1 VARRYKMTI
10 FSPLGIPAVAI
21 VDPTLMMTMPAKI
34 AAATGLDALT
44 HGIESYTS
52 LLSQPY
58 SEALA
63 LHGIQLI
70 GQNLR
75 KGVANRGNLEAMS
88 NLAIA
93 STMVANAFSH
103 TRLGNGH
110 AMAHPLGGFYGIP
123 HGVANAIL
131 LPHIM
136 EYNALA
142 CPEKMGRLAQVL
154 GVDVYG
160 LSPLE
165 AAAAAVEAVRQ
176 LKADVGVVAGL
187 KELGV
192 KEEEIPLMAAD
203 AMKSG
208 NIAIN
213 PRQTALEDIVML
225 YHAAL

>member
-1 VARRYKMTI
+1 M
-10 FSPLGIPAVAI
+10 G
-21 VDPTLMMTMPAKI
+21 
-34 AAATGLDALT
+34 
-44 HGIESYTS
+44 
-52 LLSQPY
+52 
-58 SEALA
+58 
-63 LHGIQLI
+63 
-70 GQNLR
+70 
-75 KGVANRGNLEAMS
+75 

-93 STMVANAFSH
+93 STMVATAFSH

-142 CPEKMGRLAQVL
+142 CPEKMGRLAQML
-154 GVDVYG
+154 GADVYG

-176 LKADVGVVAGL
+176 LKADVGIVTGL
-187 KELGV
+187 KEWGV
-192 KEEEIPLMAAD
+192 KDEEIPLMAAD

-208 NIAIN
+208 NIAVN
-213 PRQTALEDIVML
+213 PRQTTLGDIVRL
-225 YHAAL
+225 YQVAL